1 MKHPFSNFKYG
12 IRFYLGC
19 SMCPLK
25 INKYVHMK
33 RLYII
38 FFTLAV
44 FGASNAQQLDVLID
58 EALANNPEIQTFELK
73 YQVAKEKVNEANTL
87 PNTQLGVGYFVSEP
101 ETRTGPQRFKISAK
115 QMLPSFGAITA
126 RENYR
131 EALADAVYE
140 DITIVKRKLVA
151 SVSQSYYNLY
161 AIKEQQIVVVENI
174 ELLKTFEELALTSV
188 EVGKASA
195 VDVLRLQMRQNE
207 LNQLKLILE
216 QNYLAELTTFNKL
229 LNRDKS
235 TEVIVA
241 NTLVMPTEGELINWD
256 NLALHPELLKYDKL
270 YTSVEQSELLNQ
282 KEQNPMLGF
291 GLDYIAVSER
301 PNMDFSDNGKD
312 IFMPMVNVSIP
323 IFNNKYKSKSKQNEL
338 KQKEILAQ
346 KENRLNTLET
356 LLDKAVKSS
365 NSARISYDTQTKNLK
380 QAKDA
385 ETILVKSYET
395 GTINFNDVL
404 DIQELQ
410 LKFQTKQIESIK
422 NYYIQRTIINYL
434 TT

>member
-1 MKHPFSNFKYG
+1 
-12 IRFYLGC
+12 
-19 SMCPLK
+19 
-25 INKYVHMK
+25 MK

-38 FFTLAV
+38 LFTLSM
-44 FGASNAQQLDVLID
+44 FSISNAQQLDILID
-58 EALANNPEIQTFELK
+58 EALTNNPEIQTFELK

-101 ETRTGPQRFKISAK
+101 ETRTGAQRFKISAK

-126 RENYR
+126 RENYIN
-131 EALADAVYE
+131 ALADAVYE

-161 AIKEQQIVVVENI
+161 ALKEKQVVLDENI
-174 ELLKTFEELALTSV
+174 ELLKSYEELALTSV

-207 LNQLKLILE
+207 LEQLKQILE
-216 QNYLAELTTFNKL
+216 QNYLAELTTFINL
-229 LNRDKS
+229 LNRDKN
-235 TEVIVA
+235 TEVIIA
-241 NTLVMPTEGELINWD
+241 NGLVMPLDGELINSN

-282 KEQNPMLGF
+282 KESNPMLGF

-301 PNMDFSDNGKD
+301 PNMDFSDNGTD
-312 IFMPMVNVSIP
+312 IVMPMVSVSIP

-338 KQKEILAQ
+338 KQQEILAQ
-346 KENRLNTLET
+346 KESRLNTLET
-356 LLDKAVKSS
+356 LLDKAIKSS
-365 NSARISYDTQTKNLK
+365 NSARISYETQTKNLK

-404 DIQELQ
+404 DVQELQ
-410 LKFQTKQIESIK
+410 LKFQMNQIESIK
-422 NYYIQRTIINYL
+422 NYYLNRTIINYL
-434 TT
+434 TN